1 MASTGMVTACEYGV
15 EALSGRATGI
25 TAVTVMVIVDFATLP
40 SESVTLVVDEAT
52 VPEKASRGTKS
63 TSCGAG
69 FTV

>member
-1 MASTGMVTACEYGV
+1 M
-15 EALSGRATGI
+15 
-25 TAVTVMVIVDFATLP
+25 MVIVDFAMLP